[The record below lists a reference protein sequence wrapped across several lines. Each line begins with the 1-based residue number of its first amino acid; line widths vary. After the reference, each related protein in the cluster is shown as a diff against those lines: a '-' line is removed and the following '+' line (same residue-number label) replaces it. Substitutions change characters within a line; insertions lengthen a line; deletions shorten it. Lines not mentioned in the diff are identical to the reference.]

1 MPLTRK
7 GSKILH
13 AMKAKFGGKK
23 GTSVFYA
30 SANKGTITGVHK
42 GGKAYLRAKSTHPDS
57 SHHSPP
63 TPAMLEAHKALR
75 EEVAGGLRSFTFD
88 RVRADQQT
96 PPYRD

>member
-7 GSKILH
+7 GSKILE
-13 AMKAKFGGKK
+13 AMKDKYGGDK
-23 GTSVFYA
+23 GTRVFYA
-30 SANKGTITGVHK
+30 SANKGTIKGVHK
-42 GGKAYLRAKSTHPDS
+42 THPDS

-75 EEVAGGLRSFTFD
+75 DEVAGGLRNFTFD